1 MDKIKEHYQQQAKEY
16 QNSPKSTMQDTF
28 TREKEMEALLKQL
41 KLITGEHPN
50 PKILEIGCGNGYV
63 AEQLSQELNIPI
75 KGIDFCKE
83 FIEIAKQRKAPLVFF
98 SVGNVLELNY
108 PDDTFDIIFTE
119 RCLINL
125 ETWENQQKALE
136 NIWRKLKP
144 GGKYIM
150 IESFR
155 DGLENLNQARAVIG
169 LEPIPETFHN
179 LFFEKND
186 FLHSIEDKFETETHQ
201 KFMSSYFFG
210 SRVIYPALAP
220 GDLKYNN
227 KFIEFFRDLPAYGN
241 YSHLQLYVLK
251 KKSFKLEKWPQPLFK
266 IRWQEADV
274 DAVNLVLRRGASWAA
289 GPEIEEFETE
299 LAVFTGRKYALTCNS
314 GTSALQLM
322 YQAINIKGE
331 EVICPSFTFVATA
344 NAIVTAGGI
353 PVFAESEAET
363 YGLDAADVEKR
374 ITKNTKAIV
383 ALHYAGGISRDIEK
397 LQQIAEKH
405 NLILLEDNAH
415 SLGVH
420 KNGKQCGTFGVAAA
434 LSFCQ
439 NKLITT
445 GEGGAV
451 ITDSREIYE
460 KLKLLRSHG
469 RVDPIA
475 GDYFSSTAESEYV
488 LPGYNLRMPT
498 MNAALGLSQLRHF
511 QETIQLRQNAAQQ
524 LITGLADIP
533 EIKLPLPY
541 HNSDHFYQMFTISL
555 PTKAIRDAL
564 QAHLTQKGIMSKVY
578 YSPIHLSTFYRQKYG
593 YKEGDLPRTEQLAER
608 ILTLPL
614 YPTMSE
620 EEISY
625 MIESIREFFDKP
637 A

>member
-1 MDKIKEHYQQQAKEY
+1 
-16 QNSPKSTMQDTF
+16 
-28 TREKEMEALLKQL
+28 
-41 KLITGEHPN
+41 
-50 PKILEIGCGNGYV
+50 
-63 AEQLSQELNIPI
+63 
-75 KGIDFCKE
+75 
-83 FIEIAKQRKAPLVFF
+83 
-98 SVGNVLELNY
+98 
-108 PDDTFDIIFTE
+108 
-119 RCLINL
+119 
-125 ETWENQQKALE
+125 
-136 NIWRKLKP
+136 
-144 GGKYIM
+144 
-150 IESFR
+150 
-155 DGLENLNQARAVIG
+155 
-169 LEPIPETFHN
+169 
-179 LFFEKND
+179 
-186 FLHSIEDKFETETHQ
+186 
-201 KFMSSYFFG
+201 
-210 SRVIYPALAP
+210 
-220 GDLKYNN
+220 
-227 KFIEFFRDLPAYGN
+227 
-241 YSHLQLYVLK
+241 
-251 KKSFKLEKWPQPLFK
+251 
-266 IRWQEADV
+266 
-274 DAVNLVLRRGASWAA
+274 
-289 GPEIEEFETE
+289 
-299 LAVFTGRKYALTCNS
+299 
-314 GTSALQLM
+314 M

-331 EVICPSFTFVATA
+331 EVICPSFTFIATT

-374 ITKNTKAIV
+374 ITKNTRAIV
-383 ALHYAGGISRDIEK
+383 ALHYAGGVSRDIET

-524 LITGLADIP
+524 LIAGLADIP

-541 HNSDHFYQMFTISL
+541 HNSDHFYQMF
-555 PTKAIRDAL
+555 
-564 QAHLTQKGIMSKVY
+564 
-578 YSPIHLSTFYRQKYG
+578 
-593 YKEGDLPRTEQLAER
+593 
-608 ILTLPL
+608 
-614 YPTMSE
+614 
-620 EEISY
+620 
-625 MIESIREFFDKP
+625 
-637 A
+637 